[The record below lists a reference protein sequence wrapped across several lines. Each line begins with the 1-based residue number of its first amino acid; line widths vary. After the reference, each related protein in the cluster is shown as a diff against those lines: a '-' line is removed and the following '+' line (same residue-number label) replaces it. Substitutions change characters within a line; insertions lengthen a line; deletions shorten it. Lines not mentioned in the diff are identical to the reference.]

1 MTAPTS
7 GAQGGPPRTGQ
18 NPPGAWQASRLLPKL
33 AVAAFAGALAGAM
46 LGPVAASARGNVS
59 WTGGGD
65 GSSWS
70 DGMNWSSNQPPQ
82 TGDSVTIS
90 PTASEPTP
98 HVTGMPSG
106 TQLQDLTLS
115 DASLSGGDVV
125 VMGTFS
131 WGASHG
137 FESLASPL
145 TVEGDASFGGAG
157 ELDSQDPMT
166 FLGNTDI

>member
-7 GAQGGPPRTGQ
+7 GAQGGPSRTGQ

-46 LGPVAASARGNVS
+46 LGPVAASARGSVS

-65 GSSWS
+65 GTS
-70 DGMNWSSNQPPQ
+70 WSSNQPPQ

-106 TQLQDLTLS
+106 TQLQDLTLA
-115 DASLSGGDVV
+115 DASLAGGDVV

-131 WGASHG
+131 WNASQGH
-137 FESLASPL
+137 ETLASPL
-145 TVEGDASFGGAG
+145 TVEGDASF
-157 ELDSQDPMT
+157 
-166 FLGNTDI
+166 